1 MSNAWDNDKIIRV
14 DMSSQTVSLTDFPEQ
29 WRLLG
34 GRALSAKILLNECN
48 PECDSLGPK
57 NVLVIAPGA
66 LSGTSA
72 PTSGRLSV
80 GCKSPLTGGIKEAN
94 VGGNPGQDLMK
105 LGYRAIVVT
114 GQPADREK
122 RWGLEVSKDGARLVD
137 ATEYRGLWNYAGC
150 EKLLR
155 NYANTASAISI
166 GPAGEMMLKGATV
179 ACTDKEK
186 ERHPARHAARG
197 GVGAVMGSKC
207 LKWILIDPGKAP
219 LRKPANM
226 KAFAQYMKS
235 FSKTYLTDGRH
246 ERFKWGT
253 SAAVPVAN
261 MLHTFP
267 YKNRTEGRNPEFERL
282 DGARIV
288 EAFKERGGGMHNCMN
303 GCIVRCSNVVHD
315 PSGSYITSA
324 LEFET
329 LTLLGSCCAINDWEK
344 VAELD
349 RLCDELG
356 LDTIETGAALAVL
369 MDSGGME
376 WGDSAAAR
384 KLLSDGVMNREE
396 TALQVANGALAVG
409 TARRHYRIP
418 VAKGQ
423 AIPAWDPR
431 PLQATGITY
440 ATSAM
445 GADHT
450 AGLVINP
457 DIDGEKAVAASQK
470 AQLVNAVVDSS
481 GFCLFLSQT
490 LDEIRQFY
498 CLFYGEELSQEQIA
512 DLGWQCLEDEWEFNR
527 RAGFTE
533 ADDDIAAYL
542 REEGVGDN
550 HDLKFTISKELIARA
565 KQKLPYNDELFGAA
579 ATGWNKANK

>member
-14 DMSSQTVSLTDFPEQ
+14 NMADQTVSIVDFPKE
-29 WRLLG
+29 WKLLG
-34 GRALSAKILLNECN
+34 GRALSAKILLDECN
-48 PECDSLGPK
+48 PECDPLGPE
-57 NVLVIAPGA
+57 NVLVLAPGVM
-66 LSGTSA
+66 SGTSA

-105 LGYRAIVVT
+105 LGYRTIVVT
-114 GQPADREK
+114 GQPAEREK
-122 RWGLEVSKDGARLVD
+122 RWGLEVDAKGARLVD
-137 ATEYRGLWNYAGC
+137 ATEYKNLWNYPGC
-150 EKLLR
+150 KKLFE
-155 NYANTASAISI
+155 NYPDTASAISI

-207 LKWILIDPGKAP
+207 LKWILVDPGKAP
-219 LRKPANM
+219 LRKPADA
-226 KAFAQYMKS
+226 KAFARYMKS
-235 FSKTYLTDGRH
+235 FSKAYLSDGRH
-246 ERFKWGT
+246 DTFKWGT
-253 SAAVPVAN
+253 SSAVPVAN

-267 YKNRTEGRNPEFERL
+267 YKNRTEGRNPEFEKL

-288 EAFKERGGGMHNCMN
+288 ESFKERGGGMHNCMN

-315 PSGSYITSA
+315 KDGNYVTSA

-329 LTLLGSCCAINDWEK
+329 LTLLGSCCAINSWEE
-344 VAELD
+344 VGVLD

-356 LDTIETGAALAVL
+356 LDTIETGAAIAVL

-376 WGDSAAAR
+376 WGDAEGAK
-384 KLLSDGVMNREE
+384 KLLREGVTGGDE
-396 TALQVANGALAVG
+396 TALLVANGAVAVG
-409 TARRHYRIP
+409 TARNHARVP
-418 VAKGQ
+418 VSKGQ
-423 AIPAWDPR
+423 AVPAWDPR
-431 PLQATGITY
+431 PLLATGITY
-440 ATSAM
+440 AVSPM

-450 AGLVINP
+450 AGLVIKP
-457 DIDGEKAVAASQK
+457 GIDGDEAVAASQQ

-481 GFCLFLSQT
+481 GFCMFLQQK
-490 LDEIRQFY
+490 LDEIRE
-498 CLFYGEELSQEQIA
+498 FYGLFHGEEVSREQIA

-533 ADDDIAAYL
+533 KDDDIAACL

-550 HDLKFTISKELIARA
+550 HELKFTISKELIARA
-565 KQKLPYNDELFGAA
+565 RKRLPLDDSLF
-579 ATGWNKANK
+579 ATGASG